1 MHFLVA
7 LNCLNSAKVLFHAQT
22 RLNRVHQRK
31 ETENEIRTSEQANQ
45 KARQMALE
53 TSEFLGD
60 AKSKRISSLCEKSFL
75 EKI

>member
-53 TSEFLGD
+53 TSEFLERL
-60 AKSKRISSLCEKSFL
+60 AFL
-75 EKI
+75 LLFGRCKK